1 MTYTSLFKNSS
12 IVLSKA
18 YLCMNMEWTGR
29 LSQVKLIKL
38 DVVNEVINLKGNTE
52 KVAFELVKKEDRGLK
67 RGVV

>member
-1 MTYTSLFKNSS
+1 
-12 IVLSKA
+12 
-18 YLCMNMEWTGR
+18 MNMEWTGR